1 MLPLLAFLRYTP
13 IVTLELGP
21 LSISPHGMGTA
32 IGFVLGAQLLLRRTR
47 RMGLADEL
55 IYQALVRGGMGAVIG
70 ARVAYVVNHLGDF
83 SSPLEWFA
91 IWNGGISLLGGIT
104 GGLLA
109 GVPVVTR
116 KGTRLW
122 PLLDAVAPGLA
133 LGIMIGRVGDL
144 VVADHLGKPT
154 DFVLGYACPD
164 ADTAAPCIAPIGAAV
179 HQPALY
185 DLFGAAAILAILL
198 LLRRRPRYDGFLAL
212 SFGALYGLARFGEDF
227 FRIDETHGTGL
238 TGSQWTALTV
248 AAVSWWYLLVI
259 RRTPGRARAGDAPSP
274 EPQEAEAKGSPSRAD
289 ALAPRRSAPPG

>member
-1 MLPLLAFLRYTP
+1 MLRLLAFLRYTP

-32 IGFVLGAQLLLRRTR
+32 IGFVAGAQLLLRRTR

-55 IYQALVRGGMGAVIG
+55 IYQALVRGGIGAVIG

-133 LGIMIGRVGDL
+133 LGVTIGRVGDL

-154 DFVLGYACPD
+154 AFVLGYVCPD

-185 DLFGAAAILAILL
+185 DLLAAAVILTTLL
-198 LLRRRPRYDGFLAL
+198 VLRRRPRYDGFLAL
-212 SFGALYGLARFGEDF
+212 TFGALYGLARFGEDF

-248 AAVSWWYLLVI
+248 AALSWSFLLVV
-259 RRTPGRARAGDAPSP
+259 RRTPGRARPVEPPAPKP
-274 EPQEAEAKGSPSRAD
+274 EEAHR
-289 ALAPRRSAPPG
+289 